1 MVNEYSEQHS
11 VKHHH
16 NLMILNF
23 KFQHLL
29 NKNDSQI
36 CNCEFGIVL
45 TEFLKKVE
53 KMKILLFVNQKNL
66 WVD

>member
-1 MVNEYSEQHS
+1 MVNEFSEQHS
-11 VKHHH
+11 AKHHH

-36 CNCEFGIVL
+36 CNCDFGIFL
-45 TEFLKKVE
+45 TEFKKSGE
-53 KMKILLFVNQKNL
+53 I
-66 WVD
+66 